1 MEPEHLRMLKEAIEE
16 IENKIA
22 DLKAIVSLI
31 EVWEGKGEGKMNEN
45 EYTVKLQYTV
55 NTPKPATIVVTVM
68 CEGESEEAKKEVDDF
83 AKILDSEVRG
93 FLERKYRG
101 EIKSETRRNF

>member
-1 MEPEHLRMLKEAIEE
+1 
-16 IENKIA
+16 
-22 DLKAIVSLI
+22 
-31 EVWEGKGEGKMNEN
+31 MNEN